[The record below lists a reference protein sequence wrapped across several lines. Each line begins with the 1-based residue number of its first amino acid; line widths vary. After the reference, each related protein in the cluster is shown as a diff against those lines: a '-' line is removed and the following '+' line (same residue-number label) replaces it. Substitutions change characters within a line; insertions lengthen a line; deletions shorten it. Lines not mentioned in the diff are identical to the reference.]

1 MKLRQRCGYLLPG
14 FNFRPYYFTMDKLIF
29 TYQDRQLTLSEA
41 AKCALYLTV
50 GTESLT
56 LMALNDAQTC
66 VALQGWHFATSNKH
80 FEGAEPSLR
89 RILGQEPIFTYPFRY
104 IRYGFANAQVTL
116 VPNRLFRLEDLAAY
130 FKLLLPPGD
139 FVYRSES
146 LPDFDCHLV
155 YALETSALRIC
166 HRYFPNGAE
175 VHLAGTLIRNFN
187 KIADGRDHAIFINM
201 RHQMIQIC
209 VFERQNLRYFNS
221 FSWQHPND
229 LLYALLLV
237 YDQFRL
243 SPLDLPLHVA
253 GNLLQDSEVYRLLSR
268 FIQKIEFV
276 DLPNKFY
283 LGAAANNLPPH
294 CFFDLVCLKNN

>member
-14 FNFRPYYFTMDKLIF
+14 SNFRPFYFTMDKLIF
-29 TYQDRQLTLSEA
+29 SYQDRQLTLTEA
-41 AKCALYLTV
+41 GKCALYLTV

-56 LMALNDAQTC
+56 LMVLNPAQEC
-66 VALQGWHFATSNKH
+66 LALQGWHFATASQH
-80 FEGAEPSLR
+80 FEGAEPALR
-89 RILGQEPIFTYPFRY
+89 RILGQETIFTYPFRY
-104 IRYGFANAQVTL
+104 VRYGFANAQVTL
-116 VPNRLFRLEDLAAY
+116 VPNRLFRSDDLATY
-130 FKLLLPPGD
+130 FKLLLPAGD
-139 FVYRSES
+139 FVYRSEP

-155 YALETSALRIC
+155 YALETSVLRIC
-166 HRYFPNGAE
+166 HRYFANGAE
-175 VHLAGTLIRNFN
+175 VHVAGTLIRNFN
-187 KIADGRDHAIFINM
+187 KIAAGRDHAIFANIRN
-201 RHQMIQIC
+201 HMIQIC

-221 FSWQHPND
+221 FGWQHPND

-243 SPLDLPLHVA
+243 SPLDLPLQVA

-268 FIQKIEFV
+268 FIQKIDFV
-276 DLPNKFY
+276 ALPNQVS